1 MPLTNSRKDW
11 EQAPDCNV
19 SARLYKLLLYEPGD
33 FFARH
38 RDTERMN
45 GMFGCYRIALRTYQG
60 TELTI
65 WSPLTPSENK
75 AYGGQGERLQNA
87 LHGCYHQVSKQSRQF
102 HHCFF
107 SCQRRANIDGSGE

>member
-45 GMFGCYRIALRTYQG
+45 GMFGTLVI
-60 TELTI
+60 ELPCVPTRVLS
-65 WSPLTPSENK
+65 SPFGRP
-75 AYGGQGERLQNA
+75 
-87 LHGCYHQVSKQSRQF
+87 
-102 HHCFF
+102 
-107 SCQRRANIDGSGE
+107 